1 VKRST
6 ASWLAGGAAAVVLA
20 GVLAFLLLNRGGTAA
35 PSAAASASATPEVT
49 PGATLNQDLLNQRMT
64 VLFLGMDSNAARR
77 ERGTGFN
84 TDTLMLVS
92 VSADQSEVTLVS
104 LPRDT
109 VDLPMPDGRIW
120 DAKVNAIHANE
131 GVDTLVGVMEDLY
144 QVPIDGYAQIDMD
157 DMAALVDA
165 VGGVRVSPPEPLQDP
180 IVKLDIPAGEQ
191 RLDGRTAM
199 AYMRSRAD
207 TDYNR
212 SARQQEVLQEIL
224 RRLLR
229 PTTDV
234 DAASFF
240 TGLRSFE
247 TDLPLDDLP
256 TLLEIVRRARDA
268 DVTGEVLGPPD
279 YILFEGDRGDGRG
292 YIIEPNIDA
301 IRAFI
306 AEHIPDE

>member
-1 VKRST
+1 MNRST
-6 ASWLAGGAAAVVLA
+6 GAWLAGGAAAVVLA
-20 GVLAFLLLNRGGTAA
+20 GVAGFVLLNQGDAPPLGGG
-35 PSAAASASATPEVT
+35 PGSSGTPEVT
-49 PGATLNQDLLNQRMT
+49 PGATLNEELLSQRLT
-64 VLFLGMDSNAARR
+64 VLLLGMDSNAARQ

-84 TDTLMLVS
+84 TDTIMLVS

-109 VDLPMPDGRIW
+109 VDLPMPDGRTW
-120 DAKVNAIHANE
+120 DAKVNAIHAVE
-131 GVDTLVGVMEDLY
+131 GVDTLVDVMEELY

-165 VGGVRVSPPEPLQDP
+165 VGGIRVSPPEPLLDP

-191 RLDGRTAM
+191 RLDGPTAM

-212 SARQQEVLQEIL
+212 AGRQQEVLQEIL

-229 PTTDV
+229 PSTDV
-234 DAASFF
+234 DVASFF
-240 TGLRSFE
+240 DGLDSFE
-247 TDLPLDDLP
+247 TNLPLDDLP
-256 TLLEIVRRARDA
+256 TLLEIVRRARNA
-268 DVTGEVLGPPD
+268 DVTEEVLGPPD
-279 YILFEGDRGDGRG
+279 YITFEGLADDGRG
-292 YIIEPNIDA
+292 YIIQPNIEA

-306 AEHIPDE
+306 AQHITDD

>member
-1 VKRST
+1 VNRST
-6 ASWLAGGAAAVVLA
+6 GSWLAGGAAALVLA
-20 GVLAFLLLNRGGTAA
+20 GVLAFLLLNRDGAPAA
-35 PSAAASASATPEVT
+35 SLSPSASATPEVT
-49 PGATLNQDLLNQRMT
+49 PGATLNEELLNSRLT
-64 VLFLGMDSNAARR
+64 VLLLGLDSNAARR
-77 ERGTGFN
+77 ERGTGLN
-84 TDTLMLVS
+84 TDTIMLAS

-109 VDLPMPDGRIW
+109 VDLPMPDGRTW
-120 DAKVNAIHANE
+120 DAKVNAIYATE
-131 GVDTLVGVMEDLY
+131 GVETLVGTMEELY
-144 QVPIDGYAQIDMD
+144 QVPIDGYALIDMD

-165 VGGVRVSPPEPLQDP
+165 ARGVRVSPPEPLVDP
-180 IVKLDIPAGEQ
+180 VVKLDIPAGPQ
-191 RLDGRTAM
+191 RLDGKTAM

-212 SARQQEVLQEIL
+212 AGRQQEVLQVIM

-229 PTTDV
+229 PDTDV
-234 DAASFF
+234 DVAEFF
-240 TGLRSFE
+240 SGLRSFE

-268 DVTGEVLGPPD
+268 EVTGEVLGPPE

-292 YIIEPNIDA
+292 YVIQPNIEA

-306 AEHIPDE
+306 AEHITDE